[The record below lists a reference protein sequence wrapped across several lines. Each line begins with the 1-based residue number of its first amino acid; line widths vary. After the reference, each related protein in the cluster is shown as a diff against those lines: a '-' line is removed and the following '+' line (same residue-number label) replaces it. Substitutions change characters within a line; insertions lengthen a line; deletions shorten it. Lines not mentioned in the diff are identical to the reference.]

1 MDNAINKTKNKNKLT
16 NKNNLTNKVLLN
28 ELQNTLNELINRND
42 LGVRTT
48 ELSNELLET
57 TKIIENCT
65 SCCKDEKIDG
75 NDLDEIKNCLAEL
88 EKEEQKREKWKII
101 GELNKELFEINN
113 RLNNEILCEGC
124 KEKEIEKLTDK
135 CENEKMARF
144 IYYQCK
150 LYANDYDRRYI
161 RYIRWIPFDEFKNI
175 EYLAKGGFGEVHK
188 ATWINGYYNTYYMEY
203 DDRDVVLKRIYN
215 NNSSDDKI
223 VDILKEVK

>member
-1 MDNAINKTKNKNKLT
+1 MNVNDELI
-16 NKNNLTNKVLLN
+16 N
-28 ELQNTLNELINRND
+28 ELQNTLNELINKND
-42 LGVRTT
+42 LSIKTT

-65 SCCKDEKIDG
+65 SCKDKKIDG
-75 NDLDEIKNCLAEL
+75 NELDKIKNYLGEL
-88 EKEEQKREKWKII
+88 EKEEQEQQRRDII
-101 GELNKELFEINN
+101 DDLNKELFIRNI

-135 CENEKMARF
+135 YGNEEMARLL
-144 IYYQCK
+144 YYQCK
-150 LYANDYDRRYI
+150 LNAYSYDY
-161 RYIRWIPFDEFKNI
+161 YIRWIPFDESKNI

-188 ATWINGYYNTYYMEY
+188 ATWINYYYNKYEMKYEEE
-203 DDRDVVLKRIYN
+203 DVVLKRIYN